1 MEDLHQLQSA
11 LKNALMG
18 KKFLIVLDDVWNEEF
33 CLWDLLK
40 SPFEFGAN
48 GSKIV
53 VTTRSENVAS
63 KMGTARAYNLQIISD
78 DDSWKL
84 LINLHHLVIRGTALK
99 EMPPQ
104 MCNLTNL
111 QTLSDFV
118 LSKNSGSRI
127 KELGALKL
135 LCGSL
140 CISGLENVVDVG
152 DVLEADLKKKECL
165 TELILKWN
173 SGEADEASKEKE
185 LLDALEPHR
194 KLKKLGIE
202 GYRGT
207 IFPDWVAN
215 QSFGDMVEVHLKDC
229 RNCCLLPPFKQLPS
243 LRKLD
248 IRGTYVSGIENECS
262 GASLT
267 KPFPSL
273 ERLYLNSMYALKR
286 WPTGANQ
293 EGRFYPCL
301 KQISLFKCD
310 KLNVGLP
317 AGCLPSL
324 ETIEI
329 GYCKE
334 VVGVFP
340 ASQEIDIA
348 YPSLECILLNN
359 CEKMESFSEVGLPS
373 PNLKFLYIWSCE
385 KLIANR
391 KNWNLQR
398 LSSLQWL
405 SLSGC
410 EELGVNSFPEEGLL
424 PSTLTSLVISEFK
437 YLKALNGKGFQH
449 LTSLQHLDIH
459 FCEKVEGLPEEGLPL
474 SLSTLRIEGC
484 HLLSERC
491 QRETG
496 EDWPKI
502 QHIPK
507 IEIDGRKI

>member
-1 MEDLHQLQSA
+1 
-11 LKNALMG
+11 
-18 KKFLIVLDDVWNEEF
+18 
-33 CLWDLLK
+33 
-40 SPFEFGAN
+40 
-48 GSKIV
+48 
-53 VTTRSENVAS
+53 
-63 KMGTARAYNLQIISD
+63 
-78 DDSWKL
+78 
-84 LINLHHLVIRGTALK
+84 
-99 EMPPQ
+99 MPPQ

-135 LCGSL
+135 LRGSL
-140 CISGLENVVDVG
+140 RISGLENVVDVG

-173 SGEADEASKEKE
+173 GGEVDEASKEKE
-185 LLDALEPHR
+185 LLNALEPHR
-194 KLKKLGIE
+194 KLKKLRIE

-215 QSFGDMVEVHLKDC
+215 QSFGDMVEVHLEDC

-248 IRGTYVSGIENECS
+248 ISGMYVSGIENECS
-262 GASLT
+262 GAALT

-273 ERLYLNSMYALKR
+273 EGLSMNFMYALER

-301 KQISLFKCD
+301 KHISLCKCD

-329 GYCKE
+329 WNCKE
-334 VVGVFP
+334 MVGVCP

-348 YPSLECILLNN
+348 YPSLESIVLNN
-359 CEKMESFSEVGLPS
+359 CEKVESFSEMGWPS
-373 PNLKFLYIWSCE
+373 PNLKHLKIWYCE

-398 LSSLQWL
+398 LSSLQSLW
-405 SLSGC
+405 LSGC
-410 EELGVNSFPEEGLL
+410 EELVVISFPEEGLL
-424 PSTLTSLVISEFK
+424 PSTLTSITISRCGN
-437 YLKALNGKGFQH
+437 LKALNGEGFHH
-449 LTSLQHLDIH
+449 LTSLQHLDIR

-474 SLSTLRIEGC
+474 SLSTLSIEGC
-484 HLLSERC
+484 PLLSERC